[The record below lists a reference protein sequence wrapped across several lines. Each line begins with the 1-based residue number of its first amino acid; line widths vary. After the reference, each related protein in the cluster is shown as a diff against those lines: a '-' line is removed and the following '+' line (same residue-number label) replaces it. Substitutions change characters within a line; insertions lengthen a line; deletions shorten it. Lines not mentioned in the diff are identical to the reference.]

1 MSREF
6 ALLSLA
12 GGLGVGAFVTF
23 RFSIRGEVLRA
34 LNTDYQYDQ
43 QIATEPLYRLG
54 AQVLNIPS
62 ASELAESLVPIWSF
76 VMPEQAL
83 QDVLAKGRESA
94 FWPAARRESKAP
106 KIVDK
111 TIFAVLERLYYAQ
124 TSGQIAQK

>member
-23 RFSIRGEVLRA
+23 RLSIRSEVLRA

-62 ASELAESLVPIWSF
+62 ARELAESLVPIWSF

-94 FWPAARRESKAP
+94 FWPEARRESKAP